1 MASKGASSRAA
12 ARKQKDKW
20 KAKRWYTIRAPR
32 HPWHFKVIGET
43 LGEEDELLIGRMY
56 EITQQEVDGDFS
68 KMHVKLK
75 FRVTEVIGQDAITEF
90 AGHEVLK
97 DHVRRQVRRYR
108 GKVDDVI
115 DAITEDGY
123 YVRIKPF
130 LITQGRV
137 KTSQKQGIR
146 DACRDVIL
154 QAGARNTWI
163 ALQKLI
169 LSGELEESLEKA
181 ARKIASMKIVIIRK
195 SQLVQEGVVVEE
207 GPTLDEILDNESKA
221 ATAKKAA
228 LDAALEDDD
237 SDEET
242 PDVLAAAEASADDA
256 DKTVEEA
263 DESPDDAPDY
273 ASLKVTEI
281 KELLKAAGKKT
292 SGKKDELI
300 ARLTEEVAE
309 EVQEDVVEASDAPD
323 YTSMKVV
330 DLKELLKAAGKK
342 TSGKKD
348 ELIARL
354 NE

>member
-32 HPWHFKVIGET
+32 QPWHFKVIGET

-75 FRVTEVIGQDAITEF
+75 FRVTEIIGQDAITEF

-146 DACRDVIL
+146 DACRDVVL
-154 QAGARNTWI
+154 QAAARNTWI
-163 ALQKLI
+163 ALQKQI
-169 LSGELEESLEKA
+169 LSGELEQSVEKA
-181 ARKIASMKIVIIRK
+181 ARKIANVKTVFIRK
-195 SQLVQEGVVVEE
+195 SQLMQEGVIVED
-207 GPTLDEILDNESKA
+207 GPTLDEIIDTESKA
-221 ATAKKAA
+221 AAAKKAA
-228 LDAALEDDD
+228 LNAAMEDDD
-237 SDEET
+237 SDDEA
-242 PDVLAAAEASADDA
+242 PDVLAAAEASAD
-256 DKTVEEA
+256 TA
-263 DESPDDAPDY
+263 DETDEDAEEDDDASVEATPAEDEATEEVTESTDDAPDF
-273 ASLKVTEI
+273 A
-281 KELLKAAGKKT
+281 
-292 SGKKDELI
+292 
-300 ARLTEEVAE
+300 
-309 EVQEDVVEASDAPD
+309 
-323 YTSMKVV
+323 SMKVA
-330 DLKELLKAAGKK
+330 DLKELLKAAGKPV
-342 TSGKKD
+342 SGKKA

-354 NE
+354 QE

>member
-32 HPWHFKVIGET
+32 QPWHFKVIGET

-75 FRVTEVIGQDAITEF
+75 FRVTEVVGQDAITEF

-137 KTSQKQGIR
+137 KTSQKKGMR
-146 DACRDVIL
+146 DACRDVVL
-154 QAGARNTWI
+154 QAAARNTWI
-163 ALQKLI
+163 ALQKQI
-169 LSGELEESLEKA
+169 LSGELEQALEKA
-181 ARKIASMKIVIIRK
+181 ARKIANVKIVMVRK
-195 SQLVQEGVVVEE
+195 SQLVQDGVIVED
-207 GPTLDEILDNESKA
+207 GPTLDEILEDESRVA
-221 ATAKKAA
+221 ASKKAA
-228 LDAALEDDD
+228 LAAAMDDED
-237 SDEET
+237 SDDEDSGDET
-242 PDVLAAAEASADDA
+242 PDVLAAAEASADVTEEEPVKEEVA
-256 DKTVEEA
+256 EVVEAAE
-263 DESPDDAPDY
+263 DAPDY
-273 ASLKVTEI
+273 ASMK
-281 KELLKAAGKKT
+281 
-292 SGKKDELI
+292 
-300 ARLTEEVAE
+300 VAE
-309 EVQEDVVEASDAPD
+309 
-323 YTSMKVV
+323 
-330 DLKELLKAAGKK
+330 LKELLKAAGKPV
-342 TSGKKD
+342 SGKKA

-354 NE
+354 VE

>member
-32 HPWHFKVIGET
+32 QPWHFKVIGET

-75 FRVTEVIGQDAITEF
+75 FRVTEIVGQDAITEF

-137 KTSQKQGIR
+137 KTSQKKGIR
-146 DACRDVIL
+146 DACREVIL
-154 QAGARNTWI
+154 QAAARNTWM
-163 ALQKLI
+163 ALQKQI
-169 LSGELEESLEKA
+169 LSGELEQSVEKA
-181 ARKIASMKIVIIRK
+181 ARKVVSVKTVFIRK
-195 SQLVQEGVVVEE
+195 SQLVQEGVIVED

-221 ATAKKAA
+221 ASAKKAA
-228 LDAALEDDD
+228 LEAAMEDDD
-237 SDEET
+237 SEDET

-256 DKTVEEA
+256 DDA
-263 DESPDDAPDY
+263 DETEHDAEEVDDAATEEEPAEEPAESTEDAPDY
-273 ASLKVTEI
+273 ASLKV
-281 KELLKAAGKKT
+281 
-292 SGKKDELI
+292 
-300 ARLTEEVAE
+300 AE
-309 EVQEDVVEASDAPD
+309 
-323 YTSMKVV
+323 
-330 DLKELLKAAGKK
+330 LKELLKAAGKPV
-342 TSGKKD
+342 SGKKA

-354 NE
+354 QE

>member
-1 MASKGASSRAA
+1 MATKGASSRAA

-20 KAKRWYTIRAPR
+20 KAKRWYKIRAPR
-32 HPWHFKVIGET
+32 QPWHFKVIGET

-68 KMHVKLK
+68 KLHVKLK
-75 FRVTEVIGQDAITEF
+75 FRVTEIVGQDAITEF

-115 DAITEDGY
+115 DTITEDGY

-146 DACRDVIL
+146 DACRDVVL
-154 QAGARNTWI
+154 QAAARNTWI

-169 LSGELEESLEKA
+169 LSGELEQSLEKA
-181 ARKIASMKIVIIRK
+181 ARTIASMKIVMIRK

-207 GPTLDEILDNESKA
+207 GPTLDEIIDNESKA
-221 ATAKKAA
+221 AAAKNAA
-228 LDAALEDDD
+228 LEAAMEDDD
-237 SDEET
+237 SDEEA
-242 PDVLAAAEASADDA
+242 PDVLAAAEAAADDSGEEA
-256 DKTVEEA
+256 EDQEAEEDAEDDEPVEEVV
-263 DESPDDAPDY
+263 E
-273 ASLKVTEI
+273 
-281 KELLKAAGKKT
+281 
-292 SGKKDELI
+292 
-300 ARLTEEVAE
+300 E
-309 EVQEDVVEASDAPD
+309 EVQEDAVEAPDAPD
-323 YTSMKVV
+323 YTSLKVTE
-330 DLKELLKAAGKK
+330 LKELLKAAGKK
-342 TSGKKD
+342 VSGKKD